1 MLIRTHF
8 FLFFLTLQ
16 IGFNPLVNFCIF
28 ITFFFVQVDF
38 LNRLA
43 NIKGGLE
50 LYRLDLYLYVYI
62 NYITPSL
69 PVEFITD
76 IFKLI
81 DYFWSFDSKILQN
94 FFFLFNLGLKL
105 LFAVTPEQEMFIDQ
119 NSKSTSHVVKQNFI
133 DFTIYKFN
141 MKAYK

>member
-1 MLIRTHF
+1 M
-8 FLFFLTLQ
+8 
-16 IGFNPLVNFCIF
+16 
-28 ITFFFVQVDF
+28 QVDF

-69 PVEFITD
+69 PVEFIRHIQTNRL
-76 IFKLI
+76 FLKLQ
-81 DYFWSFDSKILQN
+81 FENPSK

-105 LFAVTPEQEMFIDQ
+105 LFAVTPEQEMFIDK
-119 NSKSTSHVVKQNFI
+119 NSKSTSNVVKQIFI
-133 DFTIYKFN
+133 DFTI
-141 MKAYK
+141 

>member
-16 IGFNPLVNFCIF
+16 IGFNPLVNFCVF

-69 PVEFITD
+69 HVEFITE